1 MTMPAPLLPG
11 QRDRSMRAARD
22 PKVGTEKR
30 SRSPLNQ
37 SARVSFPSKLPRR
50 TIMPASVID
59 IEAQALGLTPEQ
71 RAHLAGKLLS
81 SLSPD
86 AAIEEA
92 WPAEAIRRL
101 EEMDNG
107 SVTGIP
113 VEETI
118 LRAKTVVSHGI
129 GAA

>member
-1 MTMPAPLLPG
+1 
-11 QRDRSMRAARD
+11 
-22 PKVGTEKR
+22 
-30 SRSPLNQ
+30 
-37 SARVSFPSKLPRR
+37 
-50 TIMPASVID
+50 MPASVID